1 MSNNTTM
8 FLMCPCDNERFA
20 TKLRKLFSF
29 AGTSPSPKLLVDF
42 FQMDPKVYPTIRIMN
57 YVQPKHNKLVL
68 TNRIFLVRCG
78 INQTVV
84 FMEHYIALLKSHY
97 CLVFSCT
104 SVMAC
109 PLKQLI
115 NCKYFQSMLIK
126 VKNDHH
132 SKFSNLS
139 NWKEEA

>member
-20 TKLRKLFSF
+20 TTLRKLFSF
-29 AGTSPSPKLLVDF
+29 AGTSPNPKLLVDF
-42 FQMDPKVYPTIRIMN
+42 FQMDTKVYPTIRIMN
-57 YVQPKHNKLVL
+57 YLQSKHNKLVL

-78 INQTVV
+78 INQTMV
-84 FMEHYIALLKSHY
+84 FMEQHSTSQKSP
-97 CLVFSCT
+97 LSQVFSCT
-104 SVMAC
+104 SVMVC
-109 PLKQLI
+109 HLKQLI
-115 NCKYFQSMLIK
+115 NYKYFQSMLIK
-126 VKNDHH
+126 VKNDHR